1 MANYPINHDELTG
14 KKVHSSQE
22 FSNGLP
28 FIVTL
33 WYNLSFRPSSVYH
46 RKDTPE
52 FLLWPCKKRTCP
64 LITGPAQLVSLLNG
78 LQNTLGSR
86 LYPWPFKV
94 LSSSVSRG
102 DGTERHLPGSE
113 MGLGLTLSESNVVD
127 YEALNRSRFIR
138 SWVKLLW
145 CSVVTLCEVGDCE
158 HILNTKWFHYRK
170 FLNIHALTFLVNRKM
185 DTEKG
190 LRDKV

>member
-52 FLLWPCKKRTCP
+52 FLLWPWKKRTCP

-86 LYPWPFKV
+86 LYP
-94 LSSSVSRG
+94 
-102 DGTERHLPGSE
+102 
-113 MGLGLTLSESNVVD
+113 
-127 YEALNRSRFIR
+127 
-138 SWVKLLW
+138 
-145 CSVVTLCEVGDCE
+145 
-158 HILNTKWFHYRK
+158 
-170 FLNIHALTFLVNRKM
+170 
-185 DTEKG
+185 
-190 LRDKV
+190 